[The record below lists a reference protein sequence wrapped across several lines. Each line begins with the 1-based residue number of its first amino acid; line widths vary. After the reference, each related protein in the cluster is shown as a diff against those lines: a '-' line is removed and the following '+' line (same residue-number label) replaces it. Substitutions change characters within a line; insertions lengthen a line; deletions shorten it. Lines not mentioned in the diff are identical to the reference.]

1 MRRVAHGL
9 FVLASTACATHK
21 PAPDYATPLRH
32 AIALAGDGHESSQ
45 RDALA
50 AFLALADS
58 AERSRQSLAEG
69 TARAFAAQV
78 YINLGRP
85 DSARPLARQ
94 AVELLGQRGER
105 APPTILTLLG
115 EALQY
120 LGSPDS
126 ALIMYRRAPA
136 SSDSAPTRADARL
149 LNDIGSAHHQLGYLD
164 SAGWYLGRALDLRAR
179 LEDSLGLAGTLS
191 NLGRVQQT
199 LGRPDSAASLFSA
212 ALPLR
217 RRAADFAGLGATLNN
232 LGYSLDLQRRSEDAL
247 ERYREALE
255 ALRTAGNLS
264 TQGLVRINMGRAYL
278 ALGQLDS
285 ARAAVVE
292 GLGIKRTVADSTGV
306 SWGLVDLGRVQ
317 LAEGDRSDALR
328 SLQDA
333 RSVLRLI
340 GDRGR
345 EGGVLYELGSLA
357 RRPGAGADPVGA
369 LSLFDSAAAI
379 RSSVGS
385 GTLLD
390 SDRLSFAEQDLLLFE
405 EWVSGWLDRKDL
417 PPEQA
422 ALAALAVAERGRARA
437 LLDLMRERK
446 AGLAPGADLVR
457 EGRDQVEWVQRDASS
472 ALVYLVGRDTL
483 TLWIIPASGA
493 ISVRRLPVGRAEVAE
508 AVRSYRVTL
517 GVERG
522 CDETDVQAADA
533 EAPNRLASLLLD
545 DTTRARLAGSQ
556 SVIIVPHGPLNLV
569 PFAALPEPN
578 GRPLG
583 SKLAIRYAPSL
594 AILREASTRP
604 AAVGQGGVSN
614 RWETSMPALIVGNP
628 RMPLLTI
635 CGVQL
640 RPRGLAGAEE
650 SSRWLAREVGAAA
663 LVGEEATERRVRAD
677 AGGSRLIHLE
687 THGFAYENEAGA
699 RATFVALSSDSG
711 ATAPPPEGDGMLTV
725 GEVLDGLPRLHAEL
739 VVLGACQTG
748 LGDLKDA
755 EGTVGLQRA
764 FLAKGARSTL
774 VSLWTVDDRASA
786 ALLREFYQQWL
797 GGGMGKSEALRRAQT
812 AVRSTPGFEHPR
824 FWAAFVLAGAD

>member
-1 MRRVAHGL
+1 M
-9 FVLASTACATHK
+9 
-21 PAPDYATPLRH
+21 
-32 AIALAGDGHESSQ
+32 
-45 RDALA
+45 
-50 AFLALADS
+50 
-58 AERSRQSLAEG
+58 
-69 TARAFAAQV
+69 
-78 YINLGRP
+78 
-85 DSARPLARQ
+85 
-94 AVELLGQRGER
+94 
-105 APPTILTLLG
+105 
-115 EALQY
+115 
-120 LGSPDS
+120 
-126 ALIMYRRAPA
+126 
-136 SSDSAPTRADARL
+136 
-149 LNDIGSAHHQLGYLD
+149 
-164 SAGWYLGRALDLRAR
+164 
-179 LEDSLGLAGTLS
+179 
-191 NLGRVQQT
+191 
-199 LGRPDSAASLFSA
+199 
-212 ALPLR
+212 
-217 RRAADFAGLGATLNN
+217 
-232 LGYSLDLQRRSEDAL
+232 
-247 ERYREALE
+247 
-255 ALRTAGNLS
+255 
-264 TQGLVRINMGRAYL
+264 
-278 ALGQLDS
+278 
-285 ARAAVVE
+285 
-292 GLGIKRTVADSTGV
+292 
-306 SWGLVDLGRVQ
+306 DLGRVQ

-340 GDRGR
+340 GDRGAQ
-345 EGGVLYELGSLA
+345 G
-357 RRPGAGADPVGA
+357 RRALRAGIVGA
-369 LSLFDSAAAI
+369 SAGGRRRSGRRAVAVRLGGGDSSL
-379 RSSVGS
+379 VGS

-422 ALAALAVAERGRARA
+422 ALAALAVAERGKARA

-457 EGRDQVEWVQRDASS
+457 GGRDQVEWVQRDASS

-569 PFAALPEPN
+569 PFAALPEPD
-578 GRPLG
+578 GTSLG

-604 AAVGQGGVSN
+604 AAVGQGGVSI
-614 RWETSMPALIVGNP
+614 RWETLRPALIVGNP

-640 RPRGLAGAEE
+640 RPRSLAGAEE

-711 ATAPPPEGDGMLTV
+711 ATEPPPEGDGMLTV

-764 FLAKGARSTL
+764 FLAKRARSTL

-786 ALLREFYQQWL
+786 ALRQ
-797 GGGMGKSEALRRAQT
+797 S
-812 AVRSTPGFEHPR
+812 STSSG
-824 FWAAFVLAGAD
+824 WAAGSARARRCVGRRQRCGAPRGSSTRGSGRPSYSRERTEPLPPSMPPTPLSPARLEQEPRPPLGLVDPDLQQTGARDVPRLVTDVVRLPPSAPPAPGCLPSAPPACPAAPRIRRRYPSPAATGRPPRWSGSASWPSFRTRSASGSVMAKIWSACSSSSR